1 MSIKNTIL
9 FILLALIAGF
19 AVGEKFSKPKVK
31 TKIVTVEKE
40 IVKTN
45 VVTKTKETKKPDGTV
60 ETETIIVDKTTKES
74 QSESIVE
81 TKVDQK
87 NRYIRA
93 SYAILGST
101 GYDIAYGQRVI
112 SNLFID
118 IGTSAKADLSDK
130 QLKLGLSWS
139 F

>member
-9 FILLALIAGF
+9 FILLALVAGF
-19 AVGEKFSKPKVK
+19 AVGERFSKPKVE

-40 IVKTN
+40 VVKTN
-45 VVTKTKETKKPDGTV
+45 VVTKIKEVKKPDGTV
-60 ETETIIVDKTTKES
+60 ETETVIVDKTTKES
-74 QSESIVE
+74 QSESVME
-81 TKVDQK
+81 TKIDQK

-93 SYAILGST
+93 SYAVLGSP
-101 GYDIAYGQRVI
+101 GYDIAYGQRVV
-112 SNLFID
+112 SNLFVD